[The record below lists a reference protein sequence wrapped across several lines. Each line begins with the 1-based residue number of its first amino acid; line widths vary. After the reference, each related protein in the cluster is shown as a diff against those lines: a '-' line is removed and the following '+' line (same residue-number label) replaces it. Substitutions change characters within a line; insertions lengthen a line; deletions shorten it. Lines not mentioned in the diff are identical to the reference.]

1 MTRGNKHKEPAL
13 STPSNSK
20 DTWPENYIQVTY
32 TLFKPLVPKK
42 MLCILCSVASCC
54 TLPLAIL
61 RLATKSG
68 QMAGF
73 MLFWLILKNS
83 RPKLWLN
90 SPRNCWQGG
99 PEVWWVVCVYA
110 YVGFLLFLKFTSL
123 YQNMCLSTYQINGIK
138 IYISRNRR
146 RPESAELWN
155 ILILFFLIKCD
166 LGDPPTPSMRQ
177 RFLSPDILTTGRCIK
192 KKWNNF
198 AFLVFC
204 SGVGGRGGS
213 P

>member
-1 MTRGNKHKEPAL
+1 
-13 STPSNSK
+13 
-20 DTWPENYIQVTY
+20 
-32 TLFKPLVPKK
+32 

-138 IYISRNRR
+138 IYIYQETEEGLKVRSSETYLYYFFWLSVTLVIR
-146 RPESAELWN
+146 RPPACVN
-155 ILILFFLIKCD
+155 
-166 LGDPPTPSMRQ
+166 
-177 RFLSPDILTTGRCIK
+177 
-192 KKWNNF
+192 
-198 AFLVFC
+198 VFC
-204 SGVGGRGGS
+204 HLTSWQQGGA
-213 P
+213 